1 MKRNILLTDAALAVG
16 LAAIVLI
23 VAPGLAVVGIVAVL
37 TVIVCGV
44 TFGFGALRRRRGG
57 VVPRR
62 QARVAAAGRAPAR
75 RATRR
80 R

>member
-1 MKRNILLTDAALAVG
+1 MKRNTLLTDIALAVG

-23 VAPGLAVVGIVAVL
+23 VAPGLAVVGIVAL
-37 TVIVCGV
+37 LAVIICGV

-57 VVPRR
+57 QMPRR
-62 QARVAAAGRAPAR
+62 PPVAAVSRPPAR

>member
-1 MKRNILLTDAALAVG
+1 MKRNVLLIDAALAVG

-23 VAPGLAVVGIVAVL
+23 VSPGLAVVGLVAVL
-37 TVIVCGV
+37 AVIICGV

-57 VVPRR
+57 GIPRR
-62 QARVAAAGRAPAR
+62 QLPVAAVGRAPAR
-75 RATRR
+75 RVTRR